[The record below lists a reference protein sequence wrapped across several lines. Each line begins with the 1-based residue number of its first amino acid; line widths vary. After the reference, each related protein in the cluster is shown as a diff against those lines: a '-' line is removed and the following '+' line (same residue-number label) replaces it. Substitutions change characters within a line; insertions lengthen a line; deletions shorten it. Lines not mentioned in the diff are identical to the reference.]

1 MESISIEML
10 LSALFLSILVVE
22 LELRVLESGGFESQE
37 KNKDIMIRDK
47 LVKNRFIITVFL

>member
-22 LELRVLESGGFESQE
+22 LELRVLESGGLESQE

-47 LVKNRFIITVFL
+47 LVKNIFIIIVFF